1 MVSFDKKSSIMKHFL
16 TYLFLCFINLSAIAQ
31 KPDSISIKTDT
42 LKSFRLN
49 EVNIKSAI
57 PIIQVKT
64 DKTQL
69 NVDAMPNSVG
79 LNGLELL
86 RQVPGVTVDGQD
98 NVKISGKNGVQVL
111 LDGRIQTLNGQ
122 QLSALLKGTSASN
135 LKTIEVISNPS
146 AKYDAAGN
154 AGIINLVFKKS
165 GAYGTSGSLT
175 AGYQK
180 MDNYRQNGAFNL
192 NSKGKKV
199 SVFINGN
206 LDNSLQF
213 TKVNSNRILSDK
225 ILNQSGLE
233 KQGYSNSM
241 ARAGLEY
248 VITDRHKIGMI
259 SSYQRTWDDFPSQA
273 NTQVSGNTSD
283 LLLTNTLANLTEN
296 RLSNNF
302 NYQYQGVNESKLMVE
317 IDQMH
322 YTSQLG
328 NKVDNLF
335 TTSGLATLFNN
346 DTKSTINLYSG
357 KVDYSRKLGKGNFE
371 SGIKFSSSKTENAL
385 RGFQNAASGTTI
397 NQFNDFNYGE
407 KIAAVYG
414 SFERS
419 YGKLNVQIGLRA
431 EYTKMKGLSVN
442 EIGFETALPDTSYLN
457 LFPTLF
463 LRYQLSEK
471 SSMGFAY
478 SRRVNRP
485 LFQDQNPY
493 IYRTDFYYASQ
504 GNPLLL
510 PQFTQNL
517 EFNYTFD
524 GQRQL
529 KLNYSSTRD
538 LIEFVRTQ
546 QGDQTLE
553 LPINAGVRSFL
564 NISLSTPFTFFKIWS
579 GYFSAEP
586 YYQFYKADLSKYNGL
601 ASINRGGAGFNGYI
615 SNTFNLGKNWKA
627 GLSSWFNYASRSSI
641 YSTKAI
647 YSVDLSLKKS
657 FMDDKLNLN
666 LALRDVFNTQ
676 RWEQTAIIGQI
687 DQTNSRKWESRGL
700 YVGLNYNFGNKKVKS
715 IGTDKGK
722 TEEQERIKSRG

>member
-1 MVSFDKKSSIMKHFL
+1 MKLIL
-16 TYLFLCFINLSAIAQ
+16 TILFSCFIYLSAIAQ
-31 KPDSISIKTDT
+31 KPDSNAVKTDT
-42 LKSFRLN
+42 LKSYTLKD
-49 EVNIKSAI
+49 VNIKSLT
-57 PIIQVKT
+57 PILQVKL
-64 DKTQL
+64 DRTQL
-69 NVDAMPNSVG
+69 NVDAMPNAVG
-79 LNGLELL
+79 LNALELL
-86 RQVPGVTVDGQD
+86 RQMPGVTVDGQD

-111 LDGRIQTLNGQ
+111 LDGRIQTLNAQ
-122 QLSALLKGTSASN
+122 QLSALLKATSASN

-192 NSKGKKV
+192 NNKGKTFTF
-199 SVFINGN
+199 FINGN

-213 TKVNSNRILSDK
+213 TKVNSNRILADK
-225 ILNQSGLE
+225 ILAQNGLE

-248 VITDRHKIGMI
+248 IITEKHKIGLI
-259 SSYQRTWDDFPSQA
+259 TNFQRTWDDFPSQA
-273 NTQVSGNTSD
+273 NTQIIGSMAD
-283 LLLTNTLANLTEN
+283 LLLTNTLVNLTEN
-296 RLSNNF
+296 RFSNNI
-302 NYQYQGVNESKLMVE
+302 NYQFQGKNESKLQAE
-317 IDQMH
+317 IDQMYYKSH
-322 YTSQLG
+322 LS

-335 TTSGLATLFNN
+335 ANTGLTSLFNI
-346 DTKSTINLYSG
+346 DTKSTINLLSG
-357 KVDYSRKLGKGNFE
+357 KVDYSRKIDKGNFE
-371 SGIKFSSSKTENAL
+371 SGLKFSSSKTENAL
-385 RGFQNAASGTTI
+385 RGFQNGSGTI
-397 NQFNDFNYGE
+397 VNQFNNFSYSE

-414 SFERS
+414 SYERS
-419 YGKLNVQIGLRA
+419 YGKFNIKAGLRA

-442 EIGFETALPDTSYLN
+442 ETGFETALPDTSYLN
-457 LFPTLF
+457 VFPTLF
-463 LRYQLSEK
+463 LRYQFNEK
-471 SSMGFAY
+471 NSIGFAY
-478 SRRVNRP
+478 SRRLNRP
-485 LFQDQNPY
+485 SFQDQNPY

-510 PQFTQNL
+510 PQFTHNF
-517 EFNYTFD
+517 EFNYSFD

-529 KLNYSSTRD
+529 KLNFNSTRD

-553 LPINAGVRSFL
+553 LPVNAGIRSFL

-586 YYQFYKADLSKYNGL
+586 YYQFYKADLTKYNGL

-657 FMDDKLNLN
+657 FINDRLNLN
-666 LALRDVFNTQ
+666 IAMRDVFNTQ

-687 DQTNSRKWESRGL
+687 NQTNSRKWESRGL
-700 YVGLNYNFGNKKVKS
+700 YLGLSYNFGNKKIKS
-715 IGTDKGK
+715 IGTDKSK